1 MKLQD
6 AYASESNAVGTW
18 ELIGYKAPSN
28 NATEAS
34 KEASS
39 TTNFSYS
46 NADIASQTPL
56 SGLSKKSGW
65 KAVNRVTLNNCEV
78 SKCTWEITLS
88 EGDNGNG
95 VSYEATNGAADLT
108 PSFNKIGTAGTV
120 AKGE

>member
-18 ELIGYKAPSN
+18 DLIGYKAPSN
-28 NATEAS
+28 NEKETS

-46 NADIASQTPL
+46 NTGISTQTEL
-56 SGLSKKSGW
+56 KGLTNKSGW
-65 KAVNRVTLNNCEV
+65 KAVNNVTLNDCEAT
-78 SKCTWEITLS
+78 KCTWEITLS

-95 VSYEATNGAADLT
+95 VSYTATNGAADLT
-108 PSFNKIGTAGTV
+108 PSFDKIGTVTKSGT
-120 AKGE
+120 